1 MNRND
6 VKKKCS
12 LRVVCANG
20 SLREGAPPKAV
31 EEPSGEKRPIEDIY
45 RTALM
50 RRATLYNSIHRVLLP
65 SVALPLAPSLPEGG
79 NETSLNPFMGS
90 KYPMHGWQANLRRAC
105 AQPVVLGLRPKLKYP
120 PLCGG
125 IFIFF

>member
-12 LRVVCANG
+12 LRVVRANG

-31 EEPSGEKRPIEDIY
+31 EEPAGFPETSEREFWGFQPTGEKRPIEDIY

-50 RRATLYNSIHRVLLP
+50 RRATLYNSIHRGLP
-65 SVALPLAPSLPEGG
+65 SAFCFAKIHLPLGG
-79 NETSLNPFMGS
+79 
-90 KYPMHGWQANLRRAC
+90 RR
-105 AQPVVLGLRPKLKYP
+105 
-120 PLCGG
+120 
-125 IFIFF
+125 

>member
-65 SVALPLAPSLPEGG
+65 SFCFAKIHLPPGG
-79 NETSLNPFMGS
+79 R
-90 KYPMHGWQANLRRAC
+90 Q
-105 AQPVVLGLRPKLKYP
+105 
-120 PLCGG
+120 
-125 IFIFF
+125 